1 MSSDWKFTFIYL
13 LFFVIYFDER
23 KRILKRNFLK
33 RGSCCC
39 SVGRAVAS
47 DTIGPRFESSHC
59 QTLFKLYS
67 VSCVEKTTIKKKRHR
82 RTDTQT
88 NHRCTIYRYGGIF
101 LTCFYTSSLKEWARF
116 ARSLHFIKYKE
127 KEDGNDPI
135 KQWRRKVDVIV
146 VITYSE

>member
-1 MSSDWKFTFIYL
+1 MTSDWKFTFIYF

-23 KRILKRNFLK
+23 KRILKRFFEK
-33 RGSCCC
+33 RQWLWLSW
-39 SVGRAVAS
+39 RAVAS
-47 DTIGPRFESSHC
+47 STIGPRFEASHR
-59 QTLFKLYS
+59 QILYES
-67 VSCVEKTTIKKKRHR
+67 YFVSCVEKTTIKKKRHR

-146 VITYSE
+146 VIT